1 MPIRI
6 LIAEHEAVY
15 RAGLRVL
22 LDKEPQFSVV
32 GEVENGA
39 GVLKAGRLWETDV
52 LLLDIQLPGPPSSKS
67 IIGTFQNSP
76 RPSVLAIVMKE
87 NRWYVQDLL
96 GLGASGCILKEST
109 ESKLVQ
115 AVKIVADGQCYV
127 DSELADPGAEAPCT
141 REQLVGHGS
150 QGPPSLS
157 SIEQDVGKL
166 LVSGFTHA
174 EIAEQLGLSKDA
186 VVEHRNRIMDA
197 LGLRS
202 RAELADYAVAHR
214 LWHTG

>member
-15 RAGLRVL
+15 RAGLRAL
-22 LDKEPQFSVV
+22 LEEEPQFSVV
-32 GEVENGA
+32 GEVEDGTE
-39 GVLKAGRLWETDV
+39 VIKAGRLWETDI
-52 LLLDIQLPGPPSSKS
+52 LLLDTQLPGPPSSKA

-76 RPSVLAIVMKE
+76 GPSVLAIVMKE

-96 GLGASGCILKEST
+96 DLGARGCILKEST

-115 AVKIVADGQCYV
+115 AVKIVSDGQCYV
-127 DSELADPGAEAPCT
+127 DSELAGT
-141 REQLVGHGS
+141 GEQPSGHGS
-150 QGPPSLS
+150 HGPPSLS

-166 LVSGFTHA
+166 LVSGATHA

-186 VVEHRNRIMDA
+186 VVEHRNRILDA

-214 LWHTG
+214 LWPTG

>member
-15 RAGLRVL
+15 RAGLRAL
-22 LDKEPQFSVV
+22 LEEEPQFSVV
-32 GEVENGA
+32 GEAENGA

-52 LLLDIQLPGPPSSKS
+52 LLLDIQLPGPPSCKA
-67 IIGTFQNSP
+67 IVGTLQDSP
-76 RPSVLAIVMKE
+76 GPSVLAIVMRE

-96 GLGASGCILKEST
+96 NLGAHGCILKEST

-127 DSELADPGAEAPCT
+127 DSELAGT
-141 REQLVGHGS
+141 GEQPAGHGS
-150 QGPPSLS
+150 QGPQSLTP
-157 SIEQDVGKL
+157 IEQDVGKL

-174 EIAEQLGLSKDA
+174 EIGEQLGLSKDA